1 MRPTRILGY
10 ITLCVQSISMMYL
23 YAQWK
28 TSEQLVSEIL
38 TDIKHY
44 IYMNNSSG

>member
-38 TDIKHY
+38 TDVRDY
-44 IYMNNSSG
+44 LRSNSSG